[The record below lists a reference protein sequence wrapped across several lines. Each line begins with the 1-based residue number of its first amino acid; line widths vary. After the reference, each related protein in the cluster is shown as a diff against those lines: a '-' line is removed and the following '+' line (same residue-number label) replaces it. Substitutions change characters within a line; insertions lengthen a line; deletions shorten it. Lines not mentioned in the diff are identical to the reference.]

1 MNIRQIA
8 FFLLFKPEESVII
21 HDELIYVGG
30 NQLDSK
36 QIIGVTPGR
45 MIGSIVLALI
55 LGLLLPLIAVLQISL
70 LLPVLMLC
78 GIVGAHLKARAGW
91 LPAMVLFAAS
101 LGSTLWFVGAPAM
114 FMLLLA
120 AVLPALLIT
129 RSMAQK
135 QPFFEQLKLGIAAYV
150 LGLVAAMIAAYM
162 SFGSGM
168 IASFVDVLRA
178 EFDRMPDAAL
188 QPFADAVNSTLALN
202 GIRSVETVTVE
213 MYRAQ
218 LKGVLDLMQQ
228 TYARMLPGTLLT
240 GAMLSGV
247 LTVLWGNWTMARLG
261 LATNESFMGMS
272 RWFLPAQATV
282 GALALWAVSLIIA
295 NSGYEAG
302 ATVHAAVG
310 ELAGSIFVIQA
321 LSALDRRMLTAG
333 RSLSRRRTLIALLAI
348 GALIFGGVAM
358 VLCLTGVLS
367 ALFGSRGAVTLWRR
381 ERENDHSDRDD
392 PEE

>member
-1 MNIRQIA
+1 
-8 FFLLFKPEESVII
+8 
-21 HDELIYVGG
+21 
-30 NQLDSK
+30 LDSK

>member
-8 FFLLFKPEESVII
+8 FFLLFKPEESAII
-21 HDELIYVGG
+21 HNELIYVGG

-78 GIVGAHLKARAGW
+78 GLVGAHLKARAGW

-188 QPFADAVNSTLALN
+188 QPFADAVNSALALN